1 MRAPHFL
8 RDLLSGR
15 VNSYLLCGNGA
26 SRPQGSGLCP
36 DAQRRSEGKKRR
48 KGECGGE
55 SAQGCG
61 GRGEGERPTNGPG
74 MLPRHGGRRERRFQK
89 GRCSWEGSAAEA
101 RRNFGSLPTPGR
113 VEGAEAASGGRG
125 RRLRVLYFAFYSGSG
140 VTSAPCVFLSFGKTA
155 MMRRSF
161 RT

>member
-1 MRAPHFL
+1 MALHVPKAPGFAQML
-8 RDLLSGR
+8 KE
-15 VNSYLLCGNGA
+15 GA
-26 SRPQGSGLCP
+26 
-36 DAQRRSEGKKRR
+36 KVR
-48 KGECGGE
+48 KGGRGSVVGE